1 MKMKQTTILI
11 LIIGAAICAT
21 ACGEAETTN
30 ANVGNQSAA
39 NVNAKSAVESNK
51 PEPPQNATT
60 PFEKALFSVRVGY
73 FEQVLSFERKDGAK
87 LTRADK
93 DFLRAN
99 SPNAADR
106 NVNRWTVSDDDKAA
120 LAGTNFKFT
129 PENIAAL
136 KTKFTIKDYSMS
148 NEGAEIK

>member
-1 MKMKQTTILI
+1 MT
-11 LIIGAAICAT
+11 AAIILT

-30 ANVGNQSAA
+30 ANIGNQSSTNA
-39 NVNAKSAVESNK
+39 NANAKVEPDK

-73 FEQVLSFERKDGAK
+73 FDQVLSFERKDGAK

-99 SPNAADR
+99 SPNTFDR

-136 KTKFTIKDYSMS
+136 KTKFIIKDYSTS